1 MHFAL
6 WLVVKNSKDS
16 NNLIGQEQNFVLRAE
31 DNAFQ
36 NTYMTTLFANFGAK
50 SLVGGQTISMETQTL
65 LERTNNWYILMGPYL
80 VLSWGEFVS
89 SHPAVMVWSCEG
101 FVQIVERRM
110 GSGWNFSTDAKPH
123 QENTD
128 DKHNHSPWPTL
139 PKRTKSKFPSMQL
152 AGGRKLQHISWS
164 QKSR

>member
-80 VLSWGEFVS
+80 VLS
-89 SHPAVMVWSCEG
+89 
-101 FVQIVERRM
+101 
-110 GSGWNFSTDAKPH
+110 
-123 QENTD
+123 
-128 DKHNHSPWPTL
+128 
-139 PKRTKSKFPSMQL
+139 
-152 AGGRKLQHISWS
+152 
-164 QKSR
+164 